1 MSNIEKI
8 IPFIIKWEAS
18 TVGTGLSNSQLFD
31 KARTKGWSNNPND
44 AGGATMIGVT
54 LATYQSYCKGK
65 GLPQPSADDLKKI
78 QYQTWL
84 VILKSLYWDKWKADT
99 IDNQSIANMLV
110 DWAWLSGKNGIV
122 IPQRLLGVTQ
132 DGIVGPKTIEAINK
146 LDSKTFFDQLYKAR
160 LKYIDDII
168 ANRPANKVFKT
179 GWLNRLNDL
188 KYEK

>member
-1 MSNIEKI
+1 MSNIEEI
-8 IPFIIKWEAS
+8 VPFIIKWEAS
-18 TVGTGLSNSQLFD
+18 TVGTGLSNSQLFE
-31 KARTKGWSNNPND
+31 KARAKGWSNNPND

-54 LATYQSYCKGK
+54 LATYKQYCKGK

-110 DWAWLSGKNGIV
+110 DWVWLSGKNGII

-132 DGIVGPKTIEAINK
+132 DGIVGPKTIQAINDR
-146 LDSKTFFDQLYKAR
+146 DSKTFFDQLYKAR

-168 ANRPANKVFKT
+168 TNRPANKVFKT

>member
-8 IPFIIKWEAS
+8 VPFIIKWEAS
-18 TVGTGLSNSQLFD
+18 TVGTGLSNSQLFE
-31 KARTKGWSNNPND
+31 KARAKGWSNNPND

-54 LATYQSYCKGK
+54 LATYKQYCKGK
-65 GLPQPSADDLKKI
+65 GLPQPSVDDLKKI

-110 DWAWLSGKNGIV
+110 DWAWLSGKNGII

-132 DGIVGPKTIEAINK
+132 DGIVGPKTIQAINDR
-146 LDSKTFFDQLYKAR
+146 DSKTFFDQLYKAR

-168 ANRPANKVFKT
+168 TNRPANKVFKT

>member
-8 IPFIIKWEAS
+8 VPFIIKWEAS
-18 TVGTGLSNSQLFD
+18 TIGTGLSNSQLFE
-31 KARTKGWSNNPND
+31 KARTRGWSNNPND

-54 LATYQSYCKGK
+54 LATYKQYCKGK

-78 QYQTWL
+78 PYQTWL
-84 VILKSLYWDKWKADT
+84 IILKSLYWDKWKADS

-110 DWAWLSGKNGIV
+110 DWAWLSGKNGII

-132 DGIVGPKTIEAINK
+132 DGIVGPKTIQAINDR
-146 LDSKTFFDQLYKAR
+146 DSKTFFDQLYKAR

-168 ANRPANKVFKT
+168 TNRPANKVFKT